1 MDGAVPEPAD
11 DDPFPQRDGHIDHPY
26 LKPGTI
32 EARDYQT
39 QVARDCLQK
48 NTLVVLPTGLG
59 KTVVAALVIAESL
72 QRGARTVLMLA
83 PTRPLA
89 QQHADALKGFLRDE
103 GLIDLFSGS
112 VAPDQR
118 AERWGTGRIV
128 VATPQTIRNDLDE
141 GRYDLGRADLVL
153 YDEAHHAVGDYAY
166 VPIAHHLRFQNP
178 KARVV
183 GLTASPGADRRRIA
197 EVQTTL
203 GLGHVLHRDE
213 RHADVAPYV
222 QQTQIE
228 WRMVDLP
235 ASIRRVQR
243 QLDGVLQDKIETLRK
258 LGLVKGDRSYGASK
272 KELVRLTKAL
282 GQKLG
287 QGQRDSKVFG
297 GLHAA
302 QVALQAHLAL
312 ELLETQGLEPLRRHL
327 DRLAAKKDKKR
338 TDNAFLNDP
347 RIVDVRT
354 LLDKGIESS
363 HPKMDALAAAL
374 DALFDAKPDAVAM
387 VFAQYRDTVDT
398 IDEELNRRGIEAE
411 RFVGQGRG
419 GSGTGMSQQEQQDV
433 LTRFR
438 DRDFRVLVSTSVG
451 EEGIDVPQVDLVVFY
466 EAVPSEIRAIQRRGR
481 TGRTRAGRVLVLV
494 ARGTRDEA
502 YLKTQTSR
510 EKSMRKLVGRLK

>member
-1 MDGAVPEPAD
+1 MGRPVPDTAD
-11 DDPFPQRDGHIDHPY
+11 DDPFPERDGHIDHPY
-26 LKPGTI
+26 LSAGTI
-32 EARDYQT
+32 QAREYQT
-39 QVARDCLQK
+39 KVARDCLEK

-72 QRGARTVLMLA
+72 RRGARNVLMLA

-103 GLIDLFSGS
+103 GRIALFSGS
-112 VAPDQR
+112 VAPDAR
-118 AERWGTGRIV
+118 ADRWGHGLVV
-128 VATPQTIRNDLDE
+128 VATPQTIRNDLDQE
-141 GRYDLGRADLVL
+141 RYTLAQTDLVL

-197 EVQTTL
+197 EVKTTL
-203 GLGHVLHRDE
+203 GLTHVLHRDE
-213 RHADVAPYV
+213 RHPDVAPYV
-222 QQTQIE
+222 QHTEVE
-228 WRMVDLP
+228 WRLVDLP

-243 QLDGVLQDKIETLRK
+243 HLDGVLQDKVGTLRD

-287 QGQRDSKVFG
+287 QGQRDAKVFG

-327 DRLAAKKDKKR
+327 DRLAAKKEKKR
-338 TDNAFLNDP
+338 TDAAFLNDA
-347 RIVDVRT
+347 RVVDVRS
-354 LLDKGIESS
+354 LLEKGIETS
-363 HPKMDALAAAL
+363 HPKMDALAATLA
-374 DALFDAKPDAVAM
+374 DLFDAKQDAVAI

-398 IDEELNRRGIEAE
+398 IHEELTGRGIETE

-419 GSGTGMSQQEQQDV
+419 GSGSGMSQQEQQDV

-438 DRDFRVLVSTSVG
+438 DREFHVLVSTSVG

-481 TGRTRAGRVLVLV
+481 TGRTRAGRVVVLV

-502 YLKTQTSR
+502 YLKAQTSR